1 MSNKKVLLVI
11 LDGWGQ
17 GDHSQADIISK
28 ANVPFTRHL
37 TETVPHTLI
46 RTSGEDV
53 GLPEGQMG
61 NSEVGHLNI
70 GAGRVVYQELV
81 KISKAIRERTFHKE
95 PVINE
100 AFDYAMANGKKI
112 HLVGLVSNGGVHS
125 AMDHLYGFCDV
136 AKEKGF
142 KEMYIHALTDG
153 RDTDPRSGLGFVEEL
168 DEYLEKTAGK
178 VASVS
183 GRYYGMDRD
192 KRWERIK
199 LAYDMLVDGKGEYYN
214 SAAEAIQSS
223 YDEGVTDEFI
233 KPRVI
238 TGPDGKPL
246 ATLAEG
252 DVVICFNFR
261 TDRLREITTVLTQK
275 DMPEFGMKTMPLH
288 YITMTQ
294 YDESFKG
301 VRIIYEKEE
310 LKNTLGEV
318 LSDSG
323 KQQLRI
329 AETEKYPHV
338 TFFFNGGREE
348 NFPGE
353 ERIMVPSPKVA
364 TYDLQPSMSAPEVKD
379 KVVEA
384 IRRNVFDFIC
394 LNYANADM
402 VGHTGVREA
411 ITEAVET
418 VDRCLKETVEAAR
431 EKGYS
436 IIITA
441 DHGNADFAIN
451 ADGSPNTAHTTNP
464 VPCWLVS
471 DDYKQIQP
479 GRLSDLAPT
488 VLKMLGISIPKEMGG
503 KVLVE

>member
-17 GDHSQADIISK
+17 GDHSKADIISQ
-28 ANVPFTRHL
+28 AHVPFTRHL

-61 NSEVGHLNI
+61 NSEVGHINI

-100 AFDYAMANGKKI
+100 AFDYASAKGKKI
-112 HLVGLVSNGGVHS
+112 HLIGLVSDGGVHS
-125 AMDHLYGFCDV
+125 SMDHLYGFCDV
-136 AKEKGF
+136 AKERNF
-142 KEMYIHALTDG
+142 SELYIHALTDG
-153 RDTDPRSGLGFVEEL
+153 RDTDPRSGLGFMDDLEQ
-168 DEYLEKTAGK
+168 YLEKTAGK
-178 VASVS
+178 VASVC

-199 LAYDMLVDGKGEYYN
+199 LAYDMLVKGEGKYF
-214 SAAEAIQSS
+214 SSPAEAIQSS

-238 TGPDGKPL
+238 TGSDNKPL
-246 ATLAEG
+246 AIVEEG

-261 TDRLREITTVLTQK
+261 TDRLREITTVLTQT
-275 DMPEFGMKTMPLH
+275 DMPEHDMKTLPLH
-288 YITMTQ
+288 YITMTR
-294 YDESFKG
+294 YDESFKD
-301 VRIIYEKEE
+301 VKVIYEKEE
-310 LKNTLGEV
+310 LRNTLGEV
-318 LSDSG
+318 LAGSG
-323 KQQLRI
+323 KKQLRI

-348 NFPGE
+348 TFPGE

-379 KVVEA
+379 RVVEA
-384 IRRNVFDFIC
+384 IHRDVFDFIC

-402 VGHTGVREA
+402 VGHTGVKEA
-411 ITEAVET
+411 ITEALET
-418 VDRCLKETVEAAR
+418 VDQCLKETVEAAR

-436 IIITA
+436 IIVTA
-441 DHGNADFAIN
+441 DHGNADYAVN
-451 ADGSPNTAHTTNP
+451 PDGSPNTAHTTNP
-464 VPCWLVS
+464 VPCWLIS
-471 DDYKQIQP
+471 NEYKNIKP

-488 VLKMLGISIPKEMGG
+488 ILSMMQIPMPEQMSGN
-503 KVLVE
+503 VLVE